1 MSKFYILEEYELFDP
16 NDMSEFAVEFDG
28 DLREFVKEKIKSDK
42 NVQDLMNKLAT
53 TPRAGTLLT
62 PDEVRNVRKKELN
75 IVHCPDCKYC
85 VKTKDGEYNPDDIVC
100 SYWNSDGLESG
111 DFCSYGE
118 KGEYEWCDGEIHE
131 IYGRWITKN
140 NKKCPLECSE
150 CGYEVPND
158 GYFSRYCPMCGVKM
172 VNFKEL
178 EGKNDGIT

>member
-1 MSKFYILEEYELFDP
+1 MNQQTILKNLEKASMLIDVVCNTGHTLQDSDVRILESIF
-16 NDMSEFAVEFDG
+16 S
-28 DLREFVKEKIKSDK
+28 II
-42 NVQDLMNKLAT
+42 
-53 TPRAGTLLT
+53 
-62 PDEVRNVRKKELN
+62 KKELN
-75 IVHCPDCKYC
+75 ITHCPDCKYC

-131 IYGRWITKN
+131 ICGRWITKN
-140 NKKCPLECSE
+140 DKKYPLECSE
-150 CGYEVPND
+150 CGYEVPKD

-178 EGKNDGIT
+178 EEEKNDGIT